1 MLVTL
6 SSHHLSFFSVE
17 QILSSQP
24 QPQPRT
30 VPLEARGLLQEDTP
44 SGHPTLLEVQSPA
57 TDTYESTQ
65 TVKQ

>member
-17 QILSSQP
+17 QILSS